1 MNYAEALSATA
12 ARAEHFDPGSDA
24 LHAAGQRF
32 GAFFASFTPDA
43 MRTKIPETYADDCW
57 FDDTLKTVRGSEALA
72 HYLVESAEACNRCTV
87 QVEDISGGGPDVYV
101 RWRMMIDFKKF
112 KSGTENWT
120 IGMTHLRFGADGR
133 ILLHQD
139 YWDSAEGL
147 FIHVPVV
154 GWAIRK
160 IRARL

>member
-1 MNYAEALSATA
+1 MKYADAVAATA
-12 ARAEHFDPGSDA
+12 DRAARFTPGSDE
-24 LHAAGQRF
+24 LQAAGERF
-32 GAFFASFTPDA
+32 AAFFADFTPEGVHA
-43 MRTKIPETYADDCW
+43 NVGRTYADDCW
-57 FDDTLKTVRGSEALA
+57 FDDTLKTVQGAEAVG
-72 HYLVESAEACNRCTV
+72 HYLAESAEACNRCR
-87 QVEDISGGGPDVYV
+87 VELEDVSGGGPDVYV

-120 IGMTHLRFGADGR
+120 IGMTHLRFDGDGR

-147 FIHVPVV
+147 FVHVPVV